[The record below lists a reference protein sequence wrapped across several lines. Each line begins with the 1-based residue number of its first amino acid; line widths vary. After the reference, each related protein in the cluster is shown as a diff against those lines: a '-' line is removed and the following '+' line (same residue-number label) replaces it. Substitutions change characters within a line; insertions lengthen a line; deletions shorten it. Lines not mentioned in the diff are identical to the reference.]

1 MRRGDSKYVPS
12 ALFFLN
18 ALPVLMLATGF
29 FWRRSHGVFHYF
41 GAAQASQDAPQ
52 DGAML
57 DLVVASILDRFLI
70 DFGRFL
76 GGQNAPKTSPDV
88 PQTGQDEPF

>member
-1 MRRGDSKYVPS
+1 M
-12 ALFFLN
+12 LFFLN

-29 FWRRSHGVFHYF
+29 FWRRSLGVFHYF
-41 GAAQASQDAPQ
+41 GAAKASQDAPQ
-52 DGAML
+52 DGAKL
-57 DLVVASILDRFLI
+57 DLVLGSILDRFLI

-76 GGQNAPKTSPDV
+76 GGQNAPKTHPGV